1 MHPIDDVWHELMLR
15 FCSIVLLQPI
25 DSDLLLS
32 VMTDAFSVILLDGLL
47 TLLLFLSTSWFSLD
61 LTELLL

>member
-1 MHPIDDVWHELMLR
+1 MLR

-47 TLLLFLSTSWFSLD
+47 TLLLFLSTS
-61 LTELLL
+61 